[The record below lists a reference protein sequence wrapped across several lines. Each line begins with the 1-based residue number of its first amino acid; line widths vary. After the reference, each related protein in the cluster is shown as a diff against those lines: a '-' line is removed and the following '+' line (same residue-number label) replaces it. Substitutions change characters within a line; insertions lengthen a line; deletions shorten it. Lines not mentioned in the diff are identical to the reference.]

1 MLEAKPIQDEGT
13 PSRIAAAAIAEFAEK
28 GYAGASVRDIA
39 RRAGLT
45 EGAMYRHYDSKE
57 ALARGLFR
65 VNIER
70 WSNGLEAAAGAGGPG
85 FASRLRAMV
94 RFFCAA
100 FDDNRA
106 LFAFLL
112 LNQHGPA
119 RLIDPGRASPA
130 SVLERQLA
138 AAMAAGEIL
147 PGDAA
152 LRAAAVLGAVLQ
164 PALHVLYRR
173 PDDRLGDHLAEIAD
187 AALRAAG
194 PASPTSRVPR

>member
-1 MLEAKPIQDEGT
+1 M
-13 PSRIAAAAIAEFAEK
+13 
-28 GYAGASVRDIA
+28 RDIA

-65 VNIER
+65 DNIER
-70 WSNGLEAAAGAGGPG
+70 WSIALEAAARAGGPS
-85 FASRLRAMV
+85 FARRLRAMV

-112 LNQHGPA
+112 LSQHGPA
-119 RLIDPGRASPA
+119 RLIEPRHPRPA
-130 SVLERQLA
+130 SVLERHVA
-138 AAMAAGEIL
+138 AAMAAGEIA

-164 PALHVLYRR
+164 PALHILYRR
-173 PDDRLGDHLAEIAD
+173 PDDRLGAHLDEIAD

-194 PASPTSRVPR
+194 PTSRTS